1 MRGRLRPK
9 RDAASGYRR
18 FSGDILE
25 RAVIQEPSAEDEMRK
40 SLDSRALPFR
50 VADSNVK
57 GQMIDNDVPD
67 ETQHQNA
74 DDIQPAQPRPE

>member
-1 MRGRLRPK
+1 MRGQLRPK
-9 RDAASGYRR
+9 RDAASGYWR